1 MITPP
6 KPRTP
11 LDHEAET
18 LGRNLRRLRDCV
30 INRTFDLTLEGARR
44 RRSTLVLLFF
54 LLVALIVV
62 ALHPQPDEWSTR
74 LRAIFIALFNPRQAD
89 LVTPTVDLLTFAF
102 GSWPNMLRYVPLLLF
117 PYFAA
122 IHLASLYLADIF
134 EKPVGIARE
143 FITEVALH
151 GGSETAQIREGE
163 FVKKEESR
171 IYAIGGPGHVE
182 VDRNS
187 VVLFEKPDGR
197 PHVIGPTVDGAVLID
212 GFERFRAAID
222 LRDQHADLRD
232 QDNREIKSRSLDGIL
247 ISATDV
253 SMRFGIWRGGK
264 PRSLKEPYPFKGDD
278 VVQDLVYGQSMT
290 VRKESKLKGA
300 FEDIQ
305 PPIGPPMVGAIRGE
319 LGRFMGDRKLTEY
332 LSSYGDLEIRAA
344 QRQAQSVLEQT
355 QKVIPHGE
363 PGPEVTAPS
372 EPPTFVPRPDLSA
385 RFHESFAKQANARGV
400 QLDWIG
406 VGTWKTSVDAV
417 LNHHLDAW
425 KLSIENAARGSESAI
440 NGAAAEAAQQK
451 TIQIIQEVPLARHH
465 ENQQKDPAMPHREAV
480 KRLLVS
486 YREQAFETREIIL
499 KKGKPEER
507 ELLPFID
514 AAIDYVDELL
524 GWKGAH
530 FAGNN
535 GNGAPPPQPNP

>member
-1 MITPP
+1 MTMPS
-6 KPRTP
+6 KPQTP
-11 LDHEAET
+11 LEYEAES
-18 LGRNLRRLRDCV
+18 LRRNIRRIRDCL
-30 INRTFDLTLEGARR
+30 INRTFDLTLEGASRR
-44 RRSTLVLLFF
+44 QNTLIVLF
-54 LLVALIVV
+54 LLLVFVIIV
-62 ALHPQPDEWSTR
+62 ALHPQPEEWTVR

-89 LVTPTVDLLTFAF
+89 QVFTTTFELLRFAF
-102 GSWPNMLRYVPLLLF
+102 GSWTNILRYVPILLF

-134 EKPVGIARE
+134 EKPVEIARE
-143 FITEVALH
+143 FITEVALR
-151 GGSETAQIREGE
+151 GGSETVKIREGE
-163 FVKKEESR
+163 FEKKEESR

-222 LRDQHADLRD
+222 LRDQHVDLRD
-232 QDNREIKSRSLDGIL
+232 QDNREIKSRSLEGIP

-253 SMRFGIWRGGK
+253 SMRFSIWRGSK
-264 PRSLKEPYPFKGDD
+264 TRTLKEPNPFKGDE

-290 VRKESKLKGA
+290 VRKETKLKGA

-319 LGRFMGDRKLTEY
+319 LGRFMSERKLTEY
-332 LSSYGDLEIRAA
+332 LSSYGILEIQAA

-355 QKVIPHGE
+355 QKVIPPGE

-385 RFHESFAKQANARGV
+385 RFHESFASQANQRNV

-425 KLSIENAARGSESAI
+425 KLSIENAARGSDKAI
-440 NGAAAEAAQQK
+440 EGVATDAAQQK
-451 TIQIIQEVPLARHH
+451 TIQIIQEAPLARHH
-465 ENQQKDPAMPHREAV
+465 ENLENPAMSHREAV

-486 YREQAFETREIIL
+486 YREQATETREVIV
-499 KKGKPEER
+499 KKGNPDDR
-507 ELLPFID
+507 ALLQLID
-514 AAIDYVDELL
+514 AAIDTMDELL

-530 FAGNN
+530 YAGRN
-535 GNGAPPPQPNP
+535 GNGKPPSPNP